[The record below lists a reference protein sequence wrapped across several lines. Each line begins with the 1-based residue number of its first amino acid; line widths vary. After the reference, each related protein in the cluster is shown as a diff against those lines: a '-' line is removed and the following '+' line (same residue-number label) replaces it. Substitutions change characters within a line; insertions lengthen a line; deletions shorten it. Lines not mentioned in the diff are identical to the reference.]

1 MHYGK
6 TPACQPSLRQA
17 SLFLSLLPFTG
28 LKLHV
33 VLLYSIKCPPNK
45 MHRWK
50 DLLMERFKSMDRE
63 NLQLGI
69 QFAYLRKHLVEG
81 ALPRAAVAFIIKASK
96 ENLYVLLTKRSSS
109 LRNYGGDVC
118 LPGGRYDPSDDN
130 LVNTALRE
138 TKEEVGIDSQ
148 NLDYICTMFTIPAG
162 LGKVI
167 AVTPVVFLAKDELDI
182 KINTSEVEMAF
193 WVPLDVFFN
202 ENTRMPKSHVH
213 NEGKKLST
221 VSFSYFDAENQTT
234 FLIWGFT
241 ARVCVTAA
249 SIALNK
255 APHFPFTIGTLVY
268 SPSDGSAA
276 LAEVVMRQQSSNDNK
291 HVYLHSKL

>member
-1 MHYGK
+1 
-6 TPACQPSLRQA
+6 
-17 SLFLSLLPFTG
+17 
-28 LKLHV
+28 
-33 VLLYSIKCPPNK
+33 
-45 MHRWK
+45 
-50 DLLMERFKSMDRE
+50 MERFKSMDR
-63 NLQLGI
+63 QLGI
-69 QFAYLRKHLVEG
+69 QFAYLTKEG
-81 ALPRAAVAFIIKASK
+81 ALSRAAVAFIIKPSK

-138 TKEEVGIDSQ
+138 TKEEVGIDSH
-148 NLDYICTMFTIPAG
+148 NLDYISTLLTLPAG
-162 LGKVI
+162 LAKVI
-167 AVTPVVFLAKDELDI
+167 AVTPVVFLAKNELDI

-249 SIALNK
+249 SVALNK
-255 APHFPFTIGTLVY
+255 APHFPFTILTIVY
-268 SPSDGSAA
+268 SLNDGRAA
-276 LAEVVMRQQSSNDNK
+276 LAEVVTRQQSSNDK

>member
-1 MHYGK
+1 
-6 TPACQPSLRQA
+6 
-17 SLFLSLLPFTG
+17 
-28 LKLHV
+28 
-33 VLLYSIKCPPNK
+33 
-45 MHRWK
+45 
-50 DLLMERFKSMDRE
+50 MERFKSMDRE
-63 NLQLGI
+63 NLHLGI
-69 QFAYLRKHLVEG
+69 QFAYLTKHLVEG

-118 LPGGRYDPSDDN
+118 LPGGRYDLSDDN

-138 TKEEVGIDSQ
+138 TKEEVGIDSHS
-148 NLDYICTMFTIPAG
+148 LDYICTLLTLPVG
-162 LGKVI
+162 LAKVI
-167 AVTPVVFLAKDELDI
+167 AVTPVVFLAKNELDI
-182 KINTSEVEMAF
+182 RINTSEVEKTF

-241 ARVCVTAA
+241 ARVCATAA
-249 SIALNK
+249 SVALNK
-255 APHFPFTIGTLVY
+255 APHFPFTVLTLVY
-268 SPSDGSAA
+268 SPSDTSAA
-276 LAEVVMRQQSSNDNK
+276 LYLAEVVMRQKSSNDNK
-291 HVYLHSKL
+291 HVYLRSKIIMNST